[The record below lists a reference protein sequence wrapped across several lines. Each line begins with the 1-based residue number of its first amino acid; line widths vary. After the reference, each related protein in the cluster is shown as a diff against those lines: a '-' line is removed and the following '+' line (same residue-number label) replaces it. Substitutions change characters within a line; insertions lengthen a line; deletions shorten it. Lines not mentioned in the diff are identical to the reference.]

1 MCGGERRGQG
11 YNAHD
16 QEYDMIYVNGDNNLE
31 DFRHA
36 DQTWKGRMIEEESQR
51 LKCDVEGV

>member
-1 MCGGERRGQG
+1 
-11 YNAHD
+11 
-16 QEYDMIYVNGDNNLE
+16 MIYVNGDNNLE